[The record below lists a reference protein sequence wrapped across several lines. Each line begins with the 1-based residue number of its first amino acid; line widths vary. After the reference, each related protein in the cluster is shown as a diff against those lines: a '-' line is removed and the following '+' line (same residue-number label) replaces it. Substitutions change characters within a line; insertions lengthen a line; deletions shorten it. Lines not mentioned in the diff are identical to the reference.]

1 MNPFEN
7 STLIPCIVQSSKDK
21 TVLMLAYMNQEA
33 YEKTLSTGQLT
44 FFSRS
49 RQALWVK
56 GETSGNRL
64 DLKQL
69 TLDCDSDTFLA
80 QVVPSGPVC
89 HTGDLTCFD
98 RSPVYEKDE
107 AGSVTNRMSEVTL
120 ERETESGNPPGNPV
134 LQTLFDCIEDR
145 KANPKEKAYT
155 TYLFEKG
162 LDKILKKVGEEAAE
176 VIIASKNPDKTE
188 FLNECADLIYHL
200 WVLISVQNLKPSQV
214 FEVLESRSH

>member
-7 STLIPCIVQSSKDK
+7 NTLIPCIVQSSVDK
-21 TVLMLAYMNQEA
+21 KVLMLAYMNQEA
-33 YEKTLSTGQLT
+33 YEKTLASRTLT

-64 DLKQL
+64 DLQQL
-69 TLDCDSDTFLA
+69 TLDCDSDTLLA
-80 QVVPSGPVC
+80 WVVPSGPVC
-89 HTGDLTCFD
+89 HTGDATCFD
-98 RSPVYEKDE
+98 REAVYTKEGFE
-107 AGSVTNRMSEVTL
+107 AVVKTVSEG
-120 ERETESGNPPGNPV
+120 ETEGESKSEIPV
-134 LQTLFDCIEDR
+134 LQTLFNCIEDR
-145 KANPKEKAYT
+145 KANPKEKSYT

-162 LDKILKKVGEEAAE
+162 LDKILKKVGEETAE
-176 VIIASKNPDKTE
+176 VIIASKNPDKNE

-214 FEVLESRSH
+214 FKVLKSREN